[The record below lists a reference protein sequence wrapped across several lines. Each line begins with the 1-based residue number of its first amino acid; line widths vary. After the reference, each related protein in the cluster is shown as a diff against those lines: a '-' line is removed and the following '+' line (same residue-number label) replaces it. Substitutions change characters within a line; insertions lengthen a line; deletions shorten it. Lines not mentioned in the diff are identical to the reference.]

1 MIEREEFESYLLE
14 NSDLDVT
21 DIDWTYFENLKSL
34 EENLEIQ
41 ETLCYGL

>member
-1 MIEREEFESYLLE
+1 MIEREEFESYILE

-41 ETLCYGL
+41 EALCYGL

>member
-21 DIDWTYFENLKSL
+21 DIDWTYFENEKSL

-41 ETLCYGL
+41 ETLC

>member
-21 DIDWTYFENLKSL
+21 DIDWTYFENGKSL

-41 ETLCYGL
+41 EALCYGL

>member
-41 ETLCYGL
+41 KALCYGL

>member
-21 DIDWTYFENLKSL
+21 DIDWTYFENLKNL

-41 ETLCYGL
+41 KALCYGL

>member
-21 DIDWTYFENLKSL
+21 DIDWTYFENEKSL

-41 ETLCYGL
+41 KALCYRL

>member
-21 DIDWTYFENLKSL
+21 DIDWTYFENEKSL

-41 ETLCYGL
+41 EALCYGL

>member
-21 DIDWTYFENLKSL
+21 DIDWTYFENEKSL

-41 ETLCYGL
+41 EALCYGH